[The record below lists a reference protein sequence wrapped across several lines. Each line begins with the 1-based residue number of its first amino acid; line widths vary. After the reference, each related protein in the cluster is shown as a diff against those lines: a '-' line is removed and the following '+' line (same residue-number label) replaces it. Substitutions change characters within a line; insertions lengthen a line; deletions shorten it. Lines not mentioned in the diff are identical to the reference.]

1 MVGWTRTKPHH
12 NDTLI
17 ASAHLSKYTSI
28 SLACW
33 GATHA
38 PPQAYNVR
46 HFAPHEGRAFL
57 AGGCC
62 TSSASS
68 SSSCGCQ
75 RHARWPSLFHLE
87 GCNTTHMTVASSS
100 PRSASGSHSTSSAP
114 AGRIFLARCDVGGA
128 QRLEGGTNRRHRK
141 GADRPPPSRCREM
154 LLAVHPRSTD
164 GLRARAP
171 GHPLEHK
178 SSTIAP
184 NLAPLCQNASHYTAP
199 SLPKE
204 FWRRERCERAR
215 ECAARSGPLC
225 RKRGWS

>member
-1 MVGWTRTKPHH
+1 MGHRAWRVRAGIVTDCNFELATFIIGRMRRDTRSTRQRQELPLYCALLGGVMVGRTRTKPHH

-38 PPQAYNVR
+38 PPQASNVR

-114 AGRIFLARCDVGGA
+114 AG
-128 QRLEGGTNRRHRK
+128 
-141 GADRPPPSRCREM
+141 S
-154 LLAVHPRSTD
+154 PR
-164 GLRARAP
+164 
-171 GHPLEHK
+171 
-178 SSTIAP
+178 
-184 NLAPLCQNASHYTAP
+184 
-199 SLPKE
+199 
-204 FWRRERCERAR
+204 
-215 ECAARSGPLC
+215 
-225 RKRGWS
+225 